1 MRLRVSVS
9 GVLPLRF
16 GSPNG
21 KLFPVCF
28 RSIGWLE
35 HLPTGN
41 CTAKASAGIAIV
53 LGFVGDAYLP
63 RLQWDRRGKDN
74 FVSRRLWAME
84 AKLRRAYQSQLYA
97 IVLAHLGTP
106 SLLMIILRFT

>member
-1 MRLRVSVS
+1 MVSSIRRGTWLNMRLRVSVS
-9 GVLPLRF
+9 GVSPLPF
-16 GSPNG
+16 GSPHA
-21 KLFPVCF
+21 KLCPECF
-28 RSIGWLE
+28 RSTRRLE
-35 HLPTGN
+35 QLPTGN

-84 AKLRRAYQSQLYA
+84 AKLRRAQVPYY
-97 IVLAHLGTP
+97 
-106 SLLMIILRFT
+106 